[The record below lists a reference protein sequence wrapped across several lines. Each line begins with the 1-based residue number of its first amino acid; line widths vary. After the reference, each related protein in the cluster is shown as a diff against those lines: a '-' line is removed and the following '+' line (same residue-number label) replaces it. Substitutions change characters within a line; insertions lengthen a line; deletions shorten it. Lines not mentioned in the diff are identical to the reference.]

1 MKKAKILVMIVI
13 AAQLVSCGS
22 ANTDST
28 EYSTFAGLEEA
39 NVLPVSETENT
50 EEYIPG
56 VSDVKADAETQERT
70 ITADS
75 EVYSQPDVNA
85 AVIGNVQKGD
95 RILVFGETED
105 HLFYQI
111 VYDGRVAY
119 VVNEVIKEKKDED
132 SSDDPA
138 SQDVDRG
145 QGAGVSNPAAD
156 RGELNNQETN
166 NPSANNPETNNQE
179 TNNPPANNQE
189 TNNSETNNQETNN
202 PGTNNSETNN
212 PETNNPGTNNSGAD
226 NSETNN
232 PGTNNPGTNSSEP
245 GNSETNN
252 SETNN
257 SGTDTSGTEGNNEDV
272 KNE

>member
-50 EEYIPG
+50 QDYIPG

-75 EVYSQPDVNA
+75 EVYSQPDANA
-85 AVIGNVQKGD
+85 SVIGNVQKGD

-132 SSDDPA
+132 SNDDPA

-145 QGAGVSNPAAD
+145 QGAGASNPAAD
-156 RGELNNQETN
+156 SGEL
-166 NPSANNPETNNQE
+166 
-179 TNNPPANNQE
+179 
-189 TNNSETNNQETNN
+189 NNQETNN

-232 PGTNNPGTNSSEP
+232 PGTNSSEP

-272 KNE
+272 QNE

>member
-50 EEYIPG
+50 QDYIPG

-95 RILVFGETED
+95 RILVFGKTED

-138 SQDVDRG
+138 SQDCLLYI
-145 QGAGVSNPAAD
+145 S
-156 RGELNNQETN
+156 
-166 NPSANNPETNNQE
+166 PSPRDC
-179 TNNPPANNQE
+179 
-189 TNNSETNNQETNN
+189 S
-202 PGTNNSETNN
+202 
-212 PETNNPGTNNSGAD
+212 
-226 NSETNN
+226 
-232 PGTNNPGTNSSEP
+232 
-245 GNSETNN
+245 
-252 SETNN
+252 
-257 SGTDTSGTEGNNEDV
+257 
-272 KNE
+272 

>member
-50 EEYIPG
+50 EDYIPG

-75 EVYSQPDVNA
+75 EVYSQPDANA
-85 AVIGNVQKGD
+85 SVIGNVQKGD

-132 SSDDPA
+132 SNDDSA

-156 RGELNNQETN
+156 NGELNNQETN

-179 TNNPPANNQE
+179 THNPPANNQE

-212 PETNNPGTNNSGAD
+212 PGTNNSGAD
-226 NSETNN
+226 NSE
-232 PGTNNPGTNSSEP
+232 TNNPGTNSSEP

-272 KNE
+272 QNE

>member
-50 EEYIPG
+50 EDYIPG

-75 EVYSQPDVNA
+75 EVYSQPDANA
-85 AVIGNVQKGD
+85 SVIGNVQKGD

-132 SSDDPA
+132 SNDDPA

-156 RGELNNQETN
+156 SGEL
-166 NPSANNPETNNQE
+166 
-179 TNNPPANNQE
+179 
-189 TNNSETNNQETNN
+189 NNQETNN

-232 PGTNNPGTNSSEP
+232 PGTNSSEP

-272 KNE
+272 QNE